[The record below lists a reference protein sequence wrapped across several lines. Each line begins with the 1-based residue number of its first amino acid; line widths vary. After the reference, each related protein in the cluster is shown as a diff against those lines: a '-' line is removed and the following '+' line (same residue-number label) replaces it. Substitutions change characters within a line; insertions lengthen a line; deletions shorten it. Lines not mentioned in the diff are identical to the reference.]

1 MSKKKAPAKA
11 KRSMKVVQGKKA
23 PSAKITKVVAAKAAK
38 QEKSKPAVVAKNPKV
53 TMSGAAGRCQANGWT
68 IESIPKE
75 ELHWLLKQNGKVIAA
90 EVLGLSVE
98 QLDAARGISRKV
110 RTPGNGKL
118 PRPVKGERPKYERA
132 PAETCETGLML
143 QGRKSCKAS
152 PEFRVTSTGKVKEG
166 FQSEASF
173 DLCGDHAKE
182 VETTKAPA
190 WQGAPI
196 VPLAALSFRAP
207 KIAFA

>member
-1 MSKKKAPAKA
+1 MSKKKAVAKA
-11 KRSMKVVQGKKA
+11 KRSMKVVAGKKA
-23 PSAKITKVVAAKAAK
+23 APKPSTKVVAAKPAAK
-38 QEKSKPAVVAKNPKV
+38 QEKVKNPKV
-53 TMSGAAGRCQANGWT
+53 TMTGAAGRCQANGYT
-68 IESIPKE
+68 IETIPKDE
-75 ELHWLLKQNGKVIAA
+75 MHWLLKQNGKVIAA
-90 EVLGLSVE
+90 EVLGISVE

-110 RTPGNGKL
+110 REPGSGRL

-166 FQSEASF
+166 FQSEVAF
-173 DLCGDHAKE
+173 DLCGEHATE
-182 VETTKAPA
+182 VATTKAPA
-190 WQGAPI
+190 WQDAPI